1 MTGFGM
7 KCVRWNLGLS
17 VLGVLGLGAGQAQ
30 AGTLS
35 GKVLQ
40 LDSTGQAGVSVALVG
55 SQSLSTQTAADGS
68 WSLSPLPTG
77 IRYAVPVTVATKG
90 RLQLE
95 NGHVKLGFQG
105 ADIAGRNPV
114 RESAEVSAAAGVAAR
129 ASSVP
134 DTLVYTWN
142 SKVILRDTVTNLDQ
156 SGIVRSFDTTVNA
169 AVTYGYLNDSRDGH
183 WYRTVLIG
191 KQLWMAQNLNYK
203 VDSSWGLGAGLDT
216 LARFGRLYNW
226 MAAASVKDSCKTV
239 YCLTFIRPPYQGLCP
254 TGWHLPLESEYDSL
268 VANVEIKAGSG
279 KAGSAL
285 KATTGWGASASAST
299 DLFGFMAL
307 PTGNRDQYATFNNTE
322 TATYF
327 LTSTETTNLK
337 YAYRYLG
344 YASNSVTANGFSKA
358 FATPVRCVHN

>member
-7 KCVRWNLGLS
+7 KCVRWNIGLS

-40 LDSTGQAGVSVALVG
+40 LDSTGQAGVTVALVG

-68 WSLSPLPTG
+68 WSLSPITTG
-77 IRYAVPVTVATKG
+77 IRYAVPTSVSTKG
-90 RLQLE
+90 RMQLE
-95 NGHVKLGFQG
+95 NSHVKLGFQG
-105 ADIAGRNPV
+105 ADIAGRNPSRLSTV
-114 RESAEVSAAAGVAAR
+114 FAPAAVVAR
-129 ASSVP
+129 AASAP

-142 SKVILRDTVTNLDQ
+142 SKEILRDTVTNLDQ
-156 SGIVRSFDTTVNA
+156 SGILRSFDTTINA
-169 AVTYGYLNDSRDGH
+169 AVTYGYLTDSRDSH

-216 LARFGRLYNW
+216 LARLGRLYNW

-239 YCLTFIRPPYQGLCP
+239 YCLTSTRPPYQGICP
-254 TGWHLPLESEYDSL
+254 TGWHLPQEAEYDTL
-268 VANVEIKAGSG
+268 VANAEIKGGSG
-279 KAGSAL
+279 KAGAAL

-307 PTGNRDQYATFNNTE
+307 PTGNRSQYGAYDNTE

-358 FATPVRCVHN
+358 IAAPVRCVRN